1 MYYRIKAFF
10 ELGYGIHLHYFSYYN
25 RKPNDELKSICQSI
39 REYKRKKNRRS
50 IAGKLPYIVAS
61 RIDETLI
68 ENLKNDNHPVLI
80 EGVHCSGIINQL
92 SHKRKIVV
100 RLHND
105 EAAYYKQLSA
115 ATGNL
120 LKKIYFKKES
130 VLLKKYQQKL
140 PQHCMYA
147 CITENDKLVFQNQL
161 GLKQVIH
168 LPAFIPFQKISCNE
182 GMGNYALY
190 HGNLSVA
197 ENEKAVLW
205 LVKEVFQ
212 KMNCKLIIAGKK
224 PGAKLKRAIVNK
236 KNIVLF
242 ENPDEIMMNKLV
254 ADAHINILP
263 SISTSGIKLKLLHA
277 LYCGRHCIV
286 NENMIAG
293 TGVDAACHIGKSA
306 DAMASI
312 IAQLQHLPFHE
323 EEIKLREKILLA
335 KFNNLQ
341 NCRMLIPY
349 L

>member
-1 MYYRIKAFF
+1 MYFRIKAFF
-10 ELGYGIHLHYFSYYN
+10 ELGYGIHLHYFSYNN
-25 RKPNDELKSICQSI
+25 RKPNDELKSICHSI
-39 REYKRKKNRRS
+39 QEYKRKHNRSS
-50 IAGKLPYIVAS
+50 IAGKLPFIVAS
-61 RIDETLI
+61 RINEILI
-68 ENLKNDNHPVLI
+68 ENLNKDNHPVLI
-80 EGVHCSGIINQL
+80 EGVHCSGIVSHL
-92 SHKRKIVV
+92 SIERKIVV

-115 ATGNL
+115 ATSNL
-120 LKKIYFKKES
+120 FKKIYFKKES
-130 VLLKKYQQKL
+130 TLLKKYQQTL
-140 PQHCMYA
+140 PQHCIYA
-147 CITENDKLVFQNQL
+147 CITDNDKSVFQNQL

-168 LPAFIPFQKISCNE
+168 LPAFIPFQKICCNE

-197 ENEKAVLW
+197 ENEKAALW
-205 LVKEVFQ
+205 LVKEVF
-212 KMNCKLIIAGKK
+212 KKINFKLIIAGKN

-236 KNIVLF
+236 KNIELF

-263 SISTSGIKLKLLHA
+263 SMSTSGIKLKLLHA

-306 DAMASI
+306 NAMASI
-312 IAQLQHLPFHE
+312 IVQLQQLPLPE
-323 EEIKLREKILLA
+323 EEIKLREKILLG